1 MKLKDIT
8 RQRGDIISLV
18 NFNDDFKSVRIYKY
32 KDNMIIKSTSH
43 NDLLQI
49 SASTPTGPSS
59 KEVILSIFSELT
71 NRNIDQFEINYTG
84 QAIYFFENKII
95 YN

>member
-8 RQRGDIISLV
+8 KQRGDIISLI
-18 NFNDDFKSVRIYKY
+18 NSNNDFKSVRIYKY
-32 KDNMIIKSTSH
+32 KDNIIIKSTAH
-43 NDLLQI
+43 DNLLQI

-71 NRNIDQFEINYTG
+71 NKNINQFEINYTG
-84 QAIYFFENKII
+84 QAIYFFEDKII